1 MPIGWATPCSN
12 FKTDG
17 HFLSAERA
25 RGGLTIAASTRSI
38 AMLLGLTILAV
49 LTFIAIGEVR
59 KTGKQ
64 LQNED

>member
-1 MPIGWATPCSN
+1 M
-12 FKTDG
+12 
-17 HFLSAERA
+17 
-25 RGGLTIAASTRSI
+25 
-38 AMLLGLTILAV
+38 MLGLTILAV